1 MTMPDVARPRL
12 VGTLATVRPGRSEE
26 VEALR
31 AILAEPS
38 VAHWWGALEPSAE
51 VATKLL
57 GDADTVLLV
66 IEVDGAVAGGIEYH
80 EENEPMYRHA
90 GIDIYLSDRHQG
102 RGVGTEAVGMLA
114 RFLIEGRG
122 QRGRD
127 PLLREGRVSAGRGHA
142 PVRVRARRDLPRRPA
157 DGPAPRGPAGGPV
170 PDSRRLN
177 AAQPWPRARESRLS
191 NCHPGG
197 AMLGGLE
204 LGVQRLSVGP
214 LADCQKVLHVTRY
227 RAGSRGADKTALPVV
242 DD

>member
-12 VGTLATVRPGRSEE
+12 VGTLSTVRPGRPEE

-38 VAHWWGALEPSAE
+38 VAHWWGTPEPSAE

-90 GIDIYLSDRHQG
+90 GIDIYLGQRYQG

-114 RFLIEGRG
+114 RFLI
-122 QRGRD
+122 QR
-127 PLLREGRVSAGRGHA
+127 RGHHRLTIDPA
-142 PVRVRARRDLPRRPA
+142 AANTAAIRCYEKVGFRPVGIMRRYE
-157 DGPAPRGPAGGPV
+157 RGPDGTFHDGLLMDLLPEELAGIWY
-170 PDSRRLN
+170 R
-177 AAQPWPRARESRLS
+177 QPE
-191 NCHPGG
+191 GG
-197 AMLGGLE
+197 RH
-204 LGVQRLSVGP
+204 Q
-214 LADCQKVLHVTRY
+214 
-227 RAGSRGADKTALPVV
+227 
-242 DD
+242 